1 MKNTILLSSVGG
13 GNTHTHTHTIKN
25 MSGSHYRFQR
35 KKEMLIFIKN
45 KISCIFLETMIY
57 FHYEKKTFIMLQTI
71 PQIILKKEV
80 KLSCFNDNNQKCNL
94 STKSAY

>member
-13 GNTHTHTHTIKN
+13 GNTHTHTHTHHQEHVWFTLQIP
-25 MSGSHYRFQR
+25 
-35 KKEMLIFIKN
+35 KKERKFIF
-45 KISCIFLETMIY
+45 TM
-57 FHYEKKTFIMLQTI
+57 KKTFIMLQTI